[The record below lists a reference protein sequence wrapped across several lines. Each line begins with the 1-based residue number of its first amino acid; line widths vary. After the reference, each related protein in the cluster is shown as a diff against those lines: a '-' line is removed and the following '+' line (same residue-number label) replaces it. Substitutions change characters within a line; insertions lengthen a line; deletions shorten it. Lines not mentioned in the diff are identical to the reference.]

1 MKKTVVR
8 IILTL
13 VLILSILFVFA
24 CKKEAGGL
32 GSQQLTYEGAGIE
45 VEEPRWLIITYEGVY
60 MEKIDVTGLEPG
72 EDFVWIGYGTCE
84 YPWQGE
90 DSINLEPAD
99 GLVWANGKAVQAN
112 LRYVDLEEI
121 PDLETILSVYAD
133 RRHLSLLKR
142 FPNLVAVNLFD
153 SDLCDSDLVHLASLT
168 NLRKLDL
175 WETQITDAGLKHLAG
190 LRDLRWL
197 NLSSTEITDSGFA
210 QLAGL
215 TKLRYLWL
223 AGTGITN
230 KSLTYISSFV
240 NLRDLNLGGTRITN
254 KGVKQLCGLTNL
266 RKLGLNA
273 TWITDG
279 ALRQIAQLHNLR
291 QLSLARTIITDR
303 GLRYLTP
310 LKNLEWLWIPMT
322 FVTPWGVKRFR
333 KALPDCHVSTI
344 AAVSN

>member
-1 MKKTVVR
+1 MKN
-8 IILTL
+8 ILKLTT
-13 VLILSILFVFA
+13 ILCLAALAVS
-24 CKKEAGGL
+24 CNKEAE
-32 GSQQLTYEGAGIE
+32 QLTYEGAGIE
-45 VEEPRWLIITYEGVY
+45 VEEPRWLIIIQEGGFRD
-60 MEKIDVTGLEPG
+60 KIDVTEWEPG

-142 FPNLVAVNLFD
+142 FPNLVAVNLFG
-153 SDLCDSDLVHLASLT
+153 SDLCDTDLVHLASLT

-254 KGVKQLCGLTNL
+254 RGVKQRCGLTNL

-344 AAVSN
+344 AAVSI

>member
-1 MKKTVVR
+1 VESEKMKRV
-8 IILTL
+8 I
-13 VLILSILFVFA
+13 VFAIFALAALA
-24 CKKEAGGL
+24 CKKEAEEPGPQEPEFEQ
-32 GSQQLTYEGAGIE
+32 SVEQQ
-45 VEEPRWLIITYEGVY
+45 EPRWLIITYEGVY

-90 DSINLEPAD
+90 DSINLEEPTD
-99 GLVWANGKAVQAN
+99 GLVFANGKPVQAY

-121 PDLETILSVYAD
+121 PDIETILSVSGD

-142 FPNLVAVNLFD
+142 FPNLVAVNLFC
-153 SDLCDSDLVHLASLT
+153 SDLCDTDLVHLASLT

-215 TKLRYLWL
+215 TNLRHLWL

-254 KGVKQLCGLTNL
+254 KGVKQLCGLT
-266 RKLGLNA
+266 KISH
-273 TWITDG
+273 TT
-279 ALRQIAQLHNLR
+279 
-291 QLSLARTIITDR
+291 
-303 GLRYLTP
+303 
-310 LKNLEWLWIPMT
+310 
-322 FVTPWGVKRFR
+322 
-333 KALPDCHVSTI
+333 
-344 AAVSN
+344 

>member
-1 MKKTVVR
+1 MKKR
-8 IILTL
+8 
-13 VLILSILFVFA
+13 SILKLAAVLYLTVWA
-24 CKKEAGGL
+24 VSCKEESEEQALPQPVCEEA
-32 GSQQLTYEGAGIE
+32 E
-45 VEEPRWLIITYEGVY
+45 VKQEEPRWLIITYEGVY
-60 MEKIDVTGLEPG
+60 MEKIDVTDLEPG

-90 DSINLEPAD
+90 DSINLEPVG

-121 PDLETILSVYAD
+121 PDLETILSVSGD

-175 WETQITDAGLKHLAG
+175 WKTQITDAGLKHLAG
-190 LRDLRWL
+190 FRDLRWL
-197 NLSSTEITDSGFA
+197 DLSFTEITDSGFA

-215 TKLRYLWL
+215 TNLRSLWL
-223 AGTGITN
+223 AGTGITDR
-230 KSLTYISSFV
+230 SLTYISGFV

-254 KGVKQLCGLTNL
+254 RGVKHICGLTEL
-266 RKLGLNA
+266 SKLNLNA